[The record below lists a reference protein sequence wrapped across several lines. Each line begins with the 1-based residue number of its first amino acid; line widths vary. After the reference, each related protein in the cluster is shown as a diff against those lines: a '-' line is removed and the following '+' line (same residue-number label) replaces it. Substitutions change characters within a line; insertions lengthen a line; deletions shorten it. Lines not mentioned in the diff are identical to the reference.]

1 MTGSRRLRELGGQL
15 KQRAHAL
22 LGRESIPRGSVPP
35 LERTPE
41 VTSERFLFIGGLH
54 RSGTSIVHRLL
65 CEHPQMSGFQD
76 TGVPEDEGQ
85 YLQSLF
91 PIGRAFGGPGRF
103 AFDPAASLDDLA
115 ATWTDEQTETLLREW
130 GAYYDLSKPVL
141 LEKSP
146 PNLVRHAFLQRV
158 FPDARFLFILR
169 HPVCVALATRKWAKT
184 TAVELLLHWHVAYRA
199 LARSALGEKV
209 LIMRYEDFVADSRT
223 HLQRIYDLVGAEPFE
238 PAEAVSDHNGR
249 YFAEWEAGCAREAAL
264 MRDAFPEVVRAF
276 GEAGYLLEPPYVT
289 PEFDPKRFLRGA

>member
-1 MTGSRRLRELGGQL
+1 MGERSGLRRLGGRL

-22 LGRESIPRGSVPP
+22 LGRERVPRGRVPP

-41 VTSERFLFIGGLH
+41 VASDRFLFIGGLH

-65 CEHPQMSGFQD
+65 CEHPQMSGFAN

-103 AFDPAASLDDLA
+103 AFHPGASLDDLA
-115 ATWTDEQTETLLREW
+115 ATWTAEQTETLLREW

-146 PNLVRHAFLQRV
+146 PNLVRHGFLERL
-158 FPDARFLFILR
+158 FPKARFLFILR

-184 TAVELLLHWHVAYRA
+184 SAVELLLHWHVAYRA
-199 LARSALGEKV
+199 LALSAPSERV
-209 LIMRYEDFVADSRT
+209 LILRYEDFVADSRG

-238 PAEAVSDHNGR
+238 PAEGVSDHNGR
-249 YFAEWEAGCAREAAL
+249 YFAEWEAGCAREAEL
-264 MRDAFPEVVRAF
+264 MREVFPEVVRAF
-276 GEAGYLLEPPYVT
+276 GAAGYSLEPPYVT
-289 PEFDPKRFLRGA
+289 ADFDPERFLARR